1 MSFERI
7 FLNESFHENSF
18 EWALPSN
25 ATKLIFKKILL
36 DLLLFYSLLI
46 IFVIC
51 ATFYESRR
59 IFLKRKFS
67 ERKMSVDIQHILS
80 NMQTGLQDQ
89 AEKVKEAT
97 KHRDN
102 FAQNIAKLEAQLNE
116 TKVVMDELGKSMNE
130 SLLISCFLEKVEEGR
145 NIFKLLGPCLVL
157 QDKEIAM
164 QTIKNRHSHM
174 SSELKK

>member
-1 MSFERI
+1 
-7 FLNESFHENSF
+7 
-18 EWALPSN
+18 
-25 ATKLIFKKILL
+25 
-36 DLLLFYSLLI
+36 
-46 IFVIC
+46 
-51 ATFYESRR
+51 
-59 IFLKRKFS
+59 
-67 ERKMSVDIQHILS
+67 MSVDIQHILS
-80 NMQTGLQDQ
+80 NMQAGLQDQ
-89 AEKVKEAT
+89 AAKVKEAT

-116 TKVVMDELGKSMNE
+116 TKVVMDE
-130 SLLISCFLEKVEEGR
+130 LEKVEEGR